1 MQNCNV
7 WLSPEGYPYLDAL
20 ATSMVT
26 LRTGGQH
33 GHQNRRTFQ
42 ADEEQPHSRKDLLP
56 RCRENSQQIASSWG
70 QHQLQRATSLKF
82 VPFPRWPN
90 VQVLASRALPNILY
104 NDILVCLLG
113 T

>member
-1 MQNCNV
+1 MGQPA
-7 WLSPEGYPYLDAL
+7 SL
-20 ATSMVT
+20 AGEDQKQM
-26 LRTGGQH
+26 
-33 GHQNRRTFQ
+33 
-42 ADEEQPHSRKDLLP
+42 QPHSRKDLLP